1 MDLLLVLKRWGA
13 PGDEALIQGMGQ
25 LMVLWLAA
33 VPYQSI
39 EILEILE
46 TIETM
51 KIITT
56 IIIIVLIIKVKII
69 II

>member
-56 IIIIVLIIKVKII
+56 IIIVLIIKVEII